1 MVECADRAP
10 VATFF
15 ANDGFVAGGTITLS
29 EDAAHHI
36 RVARVGVGECIAL
49 RNGEGKAAIG
59 VLVKSSKTS
68 ALIDVTE
75 ISEIQRPSPIHLL
88 TPVADRERMLWLAEK
103 ATEFGITSWR
113 PVIWRR
119 SKSVSPRGEGSTFQG
134 KVRARMTS
142 ALIQSGGGWL
152 PEIFPEANIERAIAA
167 APLGTRLLL
176 TMDGEPIA
184 GVPMHS
190 PVVIAL
196 GPEGGMEDAER
207 AAFIGAAFLP
217 VKLAQSTLRFETA
230 GVAAVAIAAAGMAK
244 AGGGKREAGSG
255 MRDAGGGNGDA

>member
-1 MVECADRAP
+1 MECADRTP

-15 ANDGFVAGGTITLS
+15 ANDGFVAGGTVTLS

-36 RVARVGVGECIAL
+36 RVARVGVGECVAL
-49 RNGEGKAAIG
+49 RNGEGRAAVG
-59 VLVKSSKTS
+59 VLVKSSRTS
-68 ALIDVTE
+68 ALVDITE

-103 ATEFGITSWR
+103 ATELGITSWR
-113 PVIWRR
+113 PVMWRR

-142 ALIQSGGGWL
+142 ALVQSAGGWL
-152 PEIFPEANIERAIAA
+152 PEIFPEATVDRAIAA
-167 APLGTRLLL
+167 APLGTRLILSK
-176 TMDGEPIA
+176 DGEPIA

-190 PVVIAL
+190 PVVVAL

-207 AAFIGAAFLP
+207 DAFIGAAFLP

-230 GVAAVAIAAAGMAK
+230 AISAVAIAAASMLPRPAN
-244 AGGGKREAGSG
+244 A
-255 MRDAGGGNGDA
+255 

>member
-1 MVECADRAP
+1 LVECADRAP

-15 ANDGFVAGGTITLS
+15 ANDGFVAGGTVTLS

-36 RVARVGVGECIAL
+36 RVARVGVGECVAL
-49 RNGEGKAAIG
+49 RNGEGRAAVG
-59 VLVKSSKTS
+59 VLVKSSRTS
-68 ALIDVTE
+68 ALVDITE

-103 ATEFGITSWR
+103 ATELGITSWR
-113 PVIWRR
+113 PVMWRR

-142 ALIQSGGGWL
+142 ALVQSAGGWL
-152 PEIFPEANIERAIAA
+152 PEIFPEATVDRAIAA
-167 APLGTRLLL
+167 APLGTRLILSK
-176 TMDGEPIA
+176 DGEPIA

-190 PVVIAL
+190 PVVVAL

-207 AAFIGAAFLP
+207 DAFIGAAFLP

-230 GVAAVAIAAAGMAK
+230 AISAVAIAAASMLPRPAN
-244 AGGGKREAGSG
+244 A
-255 MRDAGGGNGDA
+255 

>member
-1 MVECADRAP
+1 LVECADRAP

-15 ANDGFVAGGTITLS
+15 ANDGFVAGGTVTLS

-36 RVARVGVGECIAL
+36 RVARVGVGECVAL
-49 RNGEGKAAIG
+49 RNGEGRAAVG
-59 VLVKSSKTS
+59 VLVKSSRTS
-68 ALIDVTE
+68 ALVDITE

-103 ATEFGITSWR
+103 ATELGITSWR
-113 PVIWRR
+113 PVMWRR

-142 ALIQSGGGWL
+142 ALVQSAGGWL
-152 PEIFPEANIERAIAA
+152 PEIFPEATVDRAIAA
-167 APLGTRLLL
+167 APLGTRLILSK
-176 TMDGEPIA
+176 DGEPIA

-190 PVVIAL
+190 PVIVAL

-207 AAFIGAAFLP
+207 DAFIGAAFLP

-230 GVAAVAIAAAGMAK
+230 GISAVAIAAASMLPRPAN
-244 AGGGKREAGSG
+244 A
-255 MRDAGGGNGDA
+255 